1 MDFRIPT
8 KFSVGGL
15 GYRVEET
22 ESLRYGEEYG
32 HWDGTR
38 CLILLAHR
46 AGGEELSEERKAQT
60 FFHELTHAVL
70 DAIGED
76 ELNGNEQFTDAFSNV
91 LYQAL
96 KTME

>member
-15 GYRVEET
+15 GYRVDLGG
-22 ESLRYGEEYG
+22 SRRIGEEYG

-76 ELNGNEQFTDAFSNV
+76 ELNENEQFIKQQIVNFYFKAR
-91 LYQAL
+91 
-96 KTME
+96 

>member
-15 GYRVEET
+15 VYRVEEA
-22 ESLRYGEEYG
+22 ESLRYSEEYG

-38 CLILLAHR
+38 CLILLAHG

-60 FFHELTHAVL
+60 FFHELTHAAL

-76 ELNGNEQFTDAFSNV
+76 ELNGKEQFDAFSNV

>member
-1 MDFRIPT
+1 MDFRIPA

-15 GYRVEET
+15 GYRVEEAD
-22 ESLRYGEEYG
+22 SLRYGEEYG

-38 CLILLAHR
+38 CLILLAR
-46 AGGEELSEERKAQT
+46 RSGGEVLSEERKAQT

-76 ELNGNEQFTDAFSNV
+76 ELNGNEQFIDAFSNV